1 MPVTDPTA
9 QAWPSIPRVVLAG
22 AVSVFTLVLWAFWPT
37 LLEAA
42 RHWMTNPQY
51 SHGYLVPVFSLVLL
65 WLRREQL
72 GKLRWG
78 FYVQG
83 MVFLALGVLVRLGN
97 LLSYSSDWLDG
108 LAFVISVAGVFVLV
122 GSGDVLRW
130 AWPAIAFLIFMFPL
144 PYRIERMLGGELQA
158 IATRASTALF
168 QLAGLPAVSEG
179 NVILIGD
186 LRLGIAEAC
195 SGLGMLLIFVALGFA
210 FAAVVPRPLSD
221 RVILVGSSI
230 PIAVIAN
237 IVRITA
243 TGFLHVWVGSRLAD
257 LVFHDLAG
265 WFMMPL
271 ALAMLWVEMKFL
283 TYVLV
288 DEEVPEE
295 IELAFGVAPNHPAG
309 NRRERLPTK

>member
-1 MPVTDPTA
+1 M
-9 QAWPSIPRVVLAG
+9 
-22 AVSVFTLVLWAFWPT
+22 WAFWPT
-37 LLEAA
+37 LREAA
-42 RHWMTNPQY
+42 QQWTINPQY
-51 SHGYLVPVFSLVLL
+51 SHGYLVPAFSVVLL
-65 WLRREQL
+65 WLRRDQL
-72 GKLRWG
+72 GKLPWG
-78 FYVQG
+78 FHVQG

-97 LLSYSSDWLDG
+97 LLTYSSEWLDG

-122 GSGDVLRW
+122 GGGDILRW
-130 AWPAIAFLIFMFPL
+130 VWPAVGFLIFMFPL
-144 PYRIERMLGGELQA
+144 PYRIERMLGGELQS
-158 IATRASTALF
+158 IATRVSTALF

-186 LRLGIAEAC
+186 LRLGVAEAC

-210 FAAVVPRPLSD
+210 FAAVVSRPLLD
-221 RVILVGSSI
+221 RTILVISSV

-237 IVRITA
+237 IVRITV
-243 TGFLHVWVGSRLAD
+243 TGFMHVWVGSRLAD

-271 ALAMLWVEMKFL
+271 ALGMLWVEMKFL

-295 IELAFGVAPNHPAG
+295 IEVAFGVLPKTSAP
-309 NRRERLPTK
+309 RPTGMTSDE